1 LNRNGQIKMEIKNRL
16 KKKETI
22 IGIIIVTAAIG
33 LLIGL
38 SVGIPLSQSKDN
50 LKKANNIL
58 DKYILLD
65 G

>member
-1 LNRNGQIKMEIKNRL
+1 MGL
-16 KKKETI
+16 KDLFNKKQAIIALI
-22 IGIIIVTAAIG
+22 IGTAAVGLLLGLAIG
-33 LLIGL
+33 L
-38 SVGIPLSQSKDN
+38 PLSQTKDN

>member
-1 LNRNGQIKMEIKNRL
+1 MNRNDQITMEIKNLL

>member
-1 LNRNGQIKMEIKNRL
+1 MEIKNRL

-22 IGIIIVTAAIG
+22 IGIIIFTAAIG

>member
-1 LNRNGQIKMEIKNRL
+1 MNRNGQIKMEIKNRL

>member
-1 LNRNGQIKMEIKNRL
+1 MEIKNRL